1 MVMIFGFSSLSTPPA
16 PPEGFSYYDV
26 HTGVY
31 AGLGFLTARAWGKGL
46 RSMSLGAVLGAAVI
60 SILYGV
66 SDEFH
71 QRFVPGRTF
80 DVFDML
86 ADAIGSVLGATA
98 AGAWSIIS
106 RRL

>member
-1 MVMIFGFSSLSTPPA
+1 MAMIFGLSSLSTLPA

-26 HTGVY
+26 HTAVY
-31 AGLGFLTARAWGKGL
+31 AGLGLLMARALGRGV
-46 RSMSLGAVLGAAVI
+46 RSVSLGAVLGAAVI
-60 SILYGV
+60 SMLYGV

-86 ADAIGSVLGATA
+86 ADAIGSVLGASA
-98 AGAWSIIS
+98 AG
-106 RRL
+106 